1 MCSASFFRSPKNL
14 IRLKEI
20 LFCLKSQ
27 LIVCVR
33 SPWADEK
40 RAMDYVSSIAAL
52 NRVVR
57 HLSQSLMVDKK
68 MALKVSHCSL
78 AQMLYRYI
86 LISPNLGLS
95 ARSIR
100 CSRTSA
106 GIPSSPPTFFV
117 LPSLKRER
125 ERGSGKCEERNKA
138 SVDRFAGHKF
148 RISFFFCEAFYGRMA
163 DSLSDGSLEP
173 VISGSGWC
181 CTETTMTEEGER

>member
-125 ERGSGKCEERNKA
+125 EREDRENAKKEIRLQSIGLLVTNSA
-138 SVDRFAGHKF
+138 SL
-148 RISFFFCEAFYGRMA
+148 FFFARRFTA
-163 DSLSDGSLEP
+163 
-173 VISGSGWC
+173 GWLIH
-181 CTETTMTEEGER
+181 

>member
-1 MCSASFFRSPKNL
+1 MLCVCAVRLFLLSVSDRSPKNL

-125 ERGSGKCEERNKA
+125 EDRENAKKEIRLQSIGLLVTNSA
-138 SVDRFAGHKF
+138 SL
-148 RISFFFCEAFYGRMA
+148 FFFARRFTA
-163 DSLSDGSLEP
+163 
-173 VISGSGWC
+173 GWLIH
-181 CTETTMTEEGER
+181 